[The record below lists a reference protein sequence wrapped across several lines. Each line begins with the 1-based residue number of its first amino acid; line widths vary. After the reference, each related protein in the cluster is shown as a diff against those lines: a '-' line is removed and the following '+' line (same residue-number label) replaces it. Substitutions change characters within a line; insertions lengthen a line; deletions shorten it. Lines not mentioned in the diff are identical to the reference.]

1 MTGST
6 EDVATA
12 LRLGWA
18 VAEVR
23 GRNWPHGPRPSA
35 IPLPPAPGDV
45 LPLRS
50 QRTGSAS
57 RRESVSALIS
67 LTRQLELEGA
77 QEFEAEL
84 SEVLPPFTPA
94 GEASLVDDGEH
105 EADRT
110 WAPVAECF
118 LTWDGRIQDQ
128 LAQRSEHLA
137 NAYLLGR
144 GVAEC
149 YWGLGPEHAWTSDGE
164 VTAVSLAFLLGEER
178 RRELTR
184 MLGRLGPDRI
194 HPLSA
199 SGISGSLEAWGD
211 VSADEAW
218 SRDPQMRALLYEQ
231 VRQWYQL
238 LILGQDPT
246 TLIRPYAR
254 LTNTRYLVRAART
267 FWPQAILAV
276 IALGLVA
283 AFFVVI
289 DLKGTS
295 WVSPVLATGGFGAFA
310 VAGLLARGQS
320 AAQRLV
326 TRMRQD
332 AYTDL
337 VAISVAIVPPHPSVP
352 GGPTLRQARRQM
364 ERAVRRRL
372 LTPPT
377 SPPPG

>member
-1 MTGST
+1 MTAT
-6 EDVATA
+6 ETVATV

-23 GRNWPHGPRPSA
+23 GRNWPQGPRPMA
-35 IPLPPAPGDV
+35 TPLPPTPGHV

-57 RRESVSALIS
+57 RRESVRALVS
-67 LTRQLELEGA
+67 LTLQIELKGA

-84 SEVLPPFTPA
+84 TKVLPPFTSA
-94 GEASLVDDGEH
+94 GVASLVADGKK
-105 EADRT
+105 AAGPTWGRT
-110 WAPVAECF
+110 AECF
-118 LTWDGRIQDQ
+118 LDWDGRFQDE
-128 LAQRSEHLA
+128 LTQRDEHLA

-144 GVAEC
+144 GMGEC
-149 YWGLGPEHAWTSDGE
+149 YWGLGPEHVWTSDSE

-184 MLGRLGPDRI
+184 MLGRLGPDTI

-199 SGISGSLEAWGD
+199 AGISGSLEAWGD
-211 VSADEAW
+211 VAADEIW

-254 LTNTRYLVRAART
+254 LTNTRYLVRATRT
-267 FWPQAILAV
+267 FWPQAIPAV

-283 AFFVVI
+283 AFFAVT
-289 DLKGTS
+289 DLEGTT
-295 WVSPVLATGGFGAFA
+295 WVSPVLATGSFGAFA
-310 VAGLLARGQS
+310 VAGLLVRGQS

-337 VAISVAIVPPHPSVP
+337 VAISVAIVPPYPSGA
-352 GGPTLRQARRQM
+352 GGPTLRQTRKQL

-372 LTPPT
+372 LTPLT
-377 SPPPG
+377 SPPPA

>member
-1 MTGST
+1 MTANV
-6 EDVATA
+6 ETA

-18 VAEVR
+18 VAEAR
-23 GRNWPHGPRPSA
+23 GRNWPHGPRPKA
-35 IPLPPAPGDV
+35 APLPPAPGDV

-57 RRESVSALIS
+57 RREAVRVLFS
-67 LTRQLELEGA
+67 LARQLQLDA
-77 QEFEAEL
+77 ADDFEAEL
-84 SEVLPPFTPA
+84 TEVLAPFTPA
-94 GEASLVDDGEH
+94 GDASLVED
-105 EADRT
+105 
-110 WAPVAECF
+110 AEKDAGPRWRRIANCF
-118 LTWDGRIQDQ
+118 IDWDGRIQDE
-128 LAQRSEHLA
+128 LNQRDEHLA

-144 GVAEC
+144 GVSEC
-149 YWGLGPEHAWTSDGE
+149 YWGLGPEEAWTSEGQ
-164 VTAVSLAFLLGEER
+164 VTAVSPVFLLGEER
-178 RRELTR
+178 RHELTR
-184 MLGRLGPDRI
+184 MLGRLGPDTI

-199 SGISGSLEAWGD
+199 AGISGSLEAWGD
-211 VSADEAW
+211 VAADETW

-238 LILGQDPT
+238 LMLGQDPT

-254 LTNTRYLVRAART
+254 LTSTRYLVRAART
-267 FWPQAILAV
+267 FLPQAILAV

-283 AFFVVI
+283 GFFVVTGFR
-289 DLKGTS
+289 GTS
-295 WVSPVLATGGFGAFA
+295 WVSPILATGGFGAFA
-310 VAGLLARGQS
+310 LAGLLARGQS

-337 VAISVAIVPPHPSVP
+337 VAISVAIVPPYPSEA
-352 GGPTLRQARRQM
+352 GGPTLRQARKQL

>member
-1 MTGST
+1 MTGTT
-6 EDVATA
+6 ETVATA

-23 GRNWPHGPRPSA
+23 GRNWPHGPRPTA
-35 IPLPPAPGDV
+35 TRLPPAPGDV

-50 QRTGSAS
+50 QRTASAS
-57 RRESVSALIS
+57 RRESVRALVS
-67 LTRQLELEGA
+67 LTRQIELEGA

-84 SEVLPPFTPA
+84 TKVLPPFTLA
-94 GEASLVDDGEH
+94 GDASLVDDGKKD
-105 EADRT
+105 AGPMWDRI
-110 WAPVAECF
+110 AQCF
-118 LTWDGRIQDQ
+118 LDWDGRFQDE
-128 LAQRSEHLA
+128 LTQRGEHLA

-164 VTAVSLAFLLGEER
+164 VTAVSLAFLMGEER

-184 MLGRLGPDRI
+184 MLGRLAPDTI

-199 SGISGSLEAWGD
+199 AGISGSLEAWGD
-211 VSADEAW
+211 VAADEIW
-218 SRDPQMRALLYEQ
+218 SHDPRMPALLYDQ

-283 AFFVVI
+283 AFFAVT
-289 DLKGTS
+289 DLKGTT
-295 WVSPVLATGGFGAFA
+295 WVSPVLATGSFGAFA

-326 TRMRQD
+326 TRMKQD

-337 VAISVAIVPPHPSVP
+337 VAISVAIVPPYPSAA
-352 GGPTLRQARRQM
+352 GGPTPRQARKQM

-377 SPPPG
+377 SPPPA